1 MSKYGFNENEIVK
14 TVVDM
19 VDKDGF
25 HKEVVTYGKPEPEPE
40 PEVAHIEVATHLS
53 TNAVESEKSDATL
66 LIINV
71 GEDAD
76 VYVKPGSTDSDYE
89 LDIGDVLENPNGGS
103 YLSANVVF
111 SSIGAVLVVD
121 EALTSG
127 STVYY
132 QIYTVDSEYKV
143 LDRAKALAEVT

>member
-1 MSKYGFNENEIVK
+1 M
-14 TVVDM
+14 
-19 VDKDGF
+19 
-25 HKEVVTYGKPEPEPE
+25 
-40 PEVAHIEVATHLS
+40 
-53 TNAVESEKSDATL
+53 
-66 LIINV
+66 
-71 GEDAD
+71 
-76 VYVKPGSTDSDYE
+76 YVKPDSTDSDYE

>member
-40 PEVAHIEVATHLS
+40 QEVAHIELATHLS
-53 TNAVESEKSDATL
+53 ANAVGSEKSDATL
-66 LIINV
+66 LVINV

-76 VYVKPGSTDSDYE
+76 VYVKPDSTDSDYE